1 MNIRIVAKALGFP
14 ALIFSTLSAIS
25 SAAYAQECTLIVDA
39 RTGVTVKETGECDDR
54 YTAASTFKVALALM
68 GYDAG
73 ILKDA
78 HSPLWNWQEGMRAP
92 ARDKKPVDPTIWQ
105 AESVLWYSR
114 ELARNL
120 GAQRFSSYV
129 SSFTY
134 GNMDISGEPGKRNG
148 LSHAWIASLTISP
161 REQTTF
167 IRHMLAH
174 DLPVSPAAIK
184 QTMAI
189 VPTFSTRSGWRVH
202 GKMGSGWTRN
212 TGGQIQRSRP
222 EGWFVGWAEREGR
235 VVVFA
240 RLGIGTV
247 EGRQGLIEQE
257 KLLAALDSLRRD
269 HIESLKLD

>member
-25 SAAYAQECTLIVDA
+25 SAAYAQECTLIIDA
-39 RTGVTVKETGECDDR
+39 RTGVIVEETGECDHR

-73 ILKDA
+73 ILTDA

-105 AESVLWYSR
+105 ADSVLWYSR

-129 SSFTY
+129 GSFSY

-148 LSHAWIASLTISP
+148 LSHAWIASLAISP

-167 IRHMLAH
+167 IRRMLARE
-174 DLPVSPAAIK
+174 LPVAPAAID
-184 QTMAI
+184 QTIA
-189 VPTFSTRSGWRVH
+189 VLPTFSTKSGWRVH
-202 GKMGSGWTRN
+202 GKTGSGWTRN
-212 TGGQIQRSRP
+212 ARGQIQRSRP

-257 KLLAALDSLRRD
+257 KLLAALDSL
-269 HIESLKLD
+269 